1 MHQLVSV
8 VREPGARDPSS
19 LPPALPP
26 RPPPRPVGMGTVAL
40 LHVEPTV
47 TVVTTS
53 PPTPGH
59 YEPAPDHVHQS
70 PDGGA
75 TVAQVVQAPALP
87 APNASTY
94 QPTTNTQCW
103 SSALRKYVI
112 LCTACGGMAALLGA
126 LFLLVH
132 FVLRAHTSSLHYFET
147 VPTYVPATMLTLT
160 GLAVMGFAR
169 RKNRYSYLIK
179 VCGVCCLLSAVLC
192 VIVTVTTTVIHM
204 NRLQTLRECVYT
216 QKSQACTCYS
226 GLAQDP
232 SVTSEESMRFVFHN
246 TPDCEVVHGA
256 LYSCL
261 RALFGLSVIGILVCI
276 FSCMLV
282 YQLLSHEKK
291 KMYWEQLEMRCRY
304 LYGRRPF
311 SQHQYTYC
319 GCSCDDCPRAAAA
332 ASTSTIAPHT
342 EVFQPWPA
350 WQWDAAEERYWTPP
364 RVGNL
369 YTPNPED
376 QVVQQ
381 HQQQQQQQQQ
391 SRESTAGSNAR
402 WSWLPWNR
410 AALHAVEAPEVEQQR
425 PLRTDPDSQYG
436 FGVRAATTTAT
447 IIQTPRGHMTS
458 TVVRPLTAQAFMTDA
473 SSSYMW
479 GPPPPYSQPPSTAGN
494 SVANSPSRQAALIAQ
509 AEQHHASLCQ
519 RQVLQSLAA
528 SPALHHMHSHC
539 EQQTSTP
546 SSPQNLPVSPLQS
559 PVINARHAST
569 LSASA
574 YCTRL
579 RAENIQAIKSL
590 ADLPQPAV
598 TNAAG
603 SLPSR
608 KLKKKSIDAQISKVD
623 SQESEVSSAI
633 SPNDSPSRKG
643 LASSLRGLFGN
654 MPGSPVMVHP
664 TPRCLAQSA
673 PTSAINS
680 PLKST
685 PIPAVRRHCV
695 ESLKPS
701 TEAAESEVYF
711 ADVSSCNGGPDSS
724 LYDEPSSTPEGC
736 SQQQSHYSSIPHH
749 PRGRSFNERIAPDA
763 QYEPRQQGGGEDD
776 VPMRGDSDATIDSGV
791 HSGSEAALQSRLRP
805 AALRSMEQLMT
816 TRSVN
821 V

>member
-1 MHQLVSV
+1 MMMQSIPFMQVLEYRVPSGMHPLVEDPSLQHLHQL
-8 VREPGARDPSS
+8 A
-19 LPPALPP
+19 A
-26 RPPPRPVGMGTVAL
+26 A
-40 LHVEPTV
+40 
-47 TVVTTS
+47 
-53 PPTPGH
+53 
-59 YEPAPDHVHQS
+59 
-70 PDGGA
+70 GGA

-94 QPTTNTQCW
+94 QPTTSTQCW

-226 GLAQDP
+226 GLVQDP

-381 HQQQQQQQQQ
+381 HQQQQQQ

-410 AALHAVEAPEVEQQR
+410 ATLHAVEAPEVEQQR

-569 LSASA
+569 LSAST

-623 SQESEVSSAI
+623 SQESEISSAI

-680 PLKST
+680 PLKSA

-701 TEAAESEVYF
+701 TEAAESELYF

-805 AALRSMEQLMT
+805 TALRSMEQLMT